1 MTEAETKI
9 NASKFIYYVDES
21 QKLNLEK
28 YVNASLSKLQTLFQK
43 EEILK
48 FLYKY
53 VLEGKID
60 FKEEIKSEGKEV
72 TEEEIKLKQDKFC
85 RDLKII
91 FDQIKPNIYTKYNN
105 RIGRAAIKIMKCIY
119 NRKQI
124 ISCPIRDVKI
134 TSKEDYCEENQKK
147 YEKLD
152 SLKPVMEETIYISN
166 AYTSEYNKA
175 NGFLSQNLDEFY
187 NDERYYIIFVNM
199 INGEE
204 KMAKDDDLI
213 DKVVTQKE
221 KAGSDFILKNKK
233 FIEEELEKQRQLD
246 KEIDE
251 MIDEFE
257 DLNKQKAE
265 FEEYCNGNSIFKEI
279 NELDFYD

>member
-1 MTEAETKI
+1 MSEENKESPPI
-9 NASKFIYYVDES
+9 KPIYCMEEG

-28 YVNASLSKLQTLFQK
+28 YVNISLGNLQTLFQK

-53 VLEGKID
+53 IIEGKIN
-60 FKEEIKSEGKEV
+60 FEEEIKSEGKEV
-72 TEEEIKLKQDKFC
+72 TEEEIQSRQDQFC
-85 RDLKII
+85 RDLKIL

-105 RIGRAAIKIMKCIY
+105 RIGRAAIKILESIY
-119 NRKQI
+119 KRKEKI
-124 ISCPIRDVKI
+124 CNKIRDVKVKPI
-134 TSKEDYCEENQKK
+134 EENCEENKKK
-147 YEKLD
+147 YEKLNA
-152 SLKPVMEETIYISN
+152 LGPLIEEIIHISEAYISEFNN
-166 AYTSEYNKA
+166 ANT
-175 NGFLSQNLDEFY
+175 FLFQNLDEFY
-187 NDERYYIIFVNM
+187 EGKLNIKFSNI

-204 KMAKDDDLI
+204 KLANDDDLI

-265 FEEYCNGNSIFKEI
+265 FEEYCNRNSIFKEI

>member
-9 NASKFIYYVDES
+9 NTSKFIYYVDES

-28 YVNASLSKLQTLFQK
+28 FVNASLSKLQTLFQK

-105 RIGRAAIKIMKCIY
+105 RIGRAAIKIMKCISICFRFY
-119 NRKQI
+119 FIWLDKIFIVI
-124 ISCPIRDVKI
+124 II
-134 TSKEDYCEENQKK
+134 
-147 YEKLD
+147 
-152 SLKPVMEETIYISN
+152 
-166 AYTSEYNKA
+166 
-175 NGFLSQNLDEFY
+175 
-187 NDERYYIIFVNM
+187 IIFM
-199 INGEE
+199 
-204 KMAKDDDLI
+204 
-213 DKVVTQKE
+213 
-221 KAGSDFILKNKK
+221 
-233 FIEEELEKQRQLD
+233 
-246 KEIDE
+246 
-251 MIDEFE
+251 
-257 DLNKQKAE
+257 
-265 FEEYCNGNSIFKEI
+265 Y
-279 NELDFYD
+279 

>member
-72 TEEEIKLKQDKFC
+72 TEEEIQSRQDQFC
-85 RDLKII
+85 RDLKIL

-105 RIGRAAIKIMKCIY
+105 RIGRAAIKILESIY
-119 NRKQI
+119 KRKEKI
-124 ISCPIRDVKI
+124 CNKIRDVKVKPI
-134 TSKEDYCEENQKK
+134 EENCEENKK
-147 YEKLD
+147 
-152 SLKPVMEETIYISN
+152 
-166 AYTSEYNKA
+166 
-175 NGFLSQNLDEFY
+175 
-187 NDERYYIIFVNM
+187 NM
-199 INGEE
+199 KI
-204 KMAKDDDLI
+204 
-213 DKVVTQKE
+213 
-221 KAGSDFILKNKK
+221 
-233 FIEEELEKQRQLD
+233 
-246 KEIDE
+246 
-251 MIDEFE
+251 
-257 DLNKQKAE
+257 
-265 FEEYCNGNSIFKEI
+265 
-279 NELDFYD
+279 